1 MRQPTANLVVAHQQH
16 LDGQQVDE
24 DHALVLL
31 AGAVAV
37 LEGEGQVLLRWMG
50 EERKRDKR
58 GREGDKRQHEE
69 GT

>member
-1 MRQPTANLVVAHQQH
+1 MVAHQQH

-24 DHALVLL
+24 DHAFVLL

-37 LEGEGQVLLRWMG
+37 LEGEGQVLLGWMG
-50 EERKRDKR
+50 GG

-69 GT
+69 GP